1 MNPGHIAYL
10 VDRNARK
17 YPTKTALC
25 NQKKRVDYL
34 QLRSMVLSLTG
45 AFASLGITCGD
56 RVATLL
62 FNGVELVVA
71 YLALFRLGAVLVPLN
86 TRLAEPEWRYMLEDS
101 GAVALL
107 SEEAFAPCLEP
118 LRESLQGPR
127 EVICIGA
134 GGKNIRAWEELAS
147 FPAMEEPPQEPHLE
161 QDLYILYTSGTT
173 GRPKGAVI
181 THMNFLWNAV
191 NGQVSGGFSGSDV
204 VYYGLPLFHGAA
216 MGGCFATLLLGGTV
230 VLRPRFDP
238 MELLGLIQEEKITRV
253 PAVPPMLTALME
265 IPNLEK
271 WDLSSLRT
279 FNTGATIIPQ
289 ALKERLLERFPW
301 VDVVD
306 SYGLTE
312 ATSYCT
318 TLPGKD
324 FLRKNAC
331 VGKPHAYVEVRVVD
345 EKDQDVPVGEV
356 GEILVRGPNV
366 MRGYWNRP
374 YETAEALKGGWL
386 HTGDLGKL
394 DNEGYLYIVDRKKD
408 MIISGGENIYP
419 REVEEVLS
427 LHPGVQEASVVGFP
441 DPRWGEKVVA
451 YIVGAKTCT
460 PSSEELQIHCRK
472 WLAGYKCP
480 KEYFFVNE
488 LPRTPTGK
496 VLKRALREGQNP
508 SQGQKN
514 KV

>member
-1 MNPGHIAYL
+1 MNPAHIAYL

-17 YPTKTALC
+17 YPHKIAVSSLE
-25 NQKKRVDYL
+25 KKVNYRE
-34 QLRSMVLSLTG
+34 LRSMVLSLAG
-45 AFASLGITCGD
+45 ALASMGIRRGD
-56 RVATLL
+56 RVATLM
-62 FNGVELVVA
+62 FNRIELLTA
-71 YLALFRLGAVLVPLN
+71 YLALFRLGAILVPLN

-107 SEEAFAPCLEP
+107 SEEGFEKSL
-118 LRESLQGPR
+118 ESLRSCMQGPR
-127 EVICIGA
+127 EVVCVGA
-134 GGKNIRAWEELAS
+134 EGKNLRNWEELTG
-147 FPAMEEPPQEPHLE
+147 FPALEEPPEEPGLE
-161 QDLYILYTSGTT
+161 DELYILYTSGTT

-181 THMNFLWNAV
+181 THMNFLWNSI

-238 MELLGLIQEEKITRV
+238 LELLSLIQQERITRV

-265 IPNLEK
+265 ISNLES
-271 WDLSSLRT
+271 WDLSSLKV

-289 ALKERLLERFPW
+289 ALKEKLLERFPW

-324 FLRKNAC
+324 FLRKAAS
-331 VGKPHAYVEVRVVD
+331 VGKPHAYVEIRVVD
-345 EKDQDVPVGEV
+345 EQGSDVPLGEV

-366 MRGYWNRP
+366 MSGYWARP
-374 YETAEALKGGWL
+374 QETQETLKGGWL

-394 DNEGYLYIVDRKKD
+394 DEEGYLYLVDRKKD
-408 MIISGGENIYP
+408 MIISGGENVYP
-419 REVEEVLS
+419 REVEEVLN
-427 LHPGVQEASVVGFP
+427 LYPGVIEAAVVGFP
-441 DPRWGEKVVA
+441 DERWGEKVVA
-451 YIVGAKTCT
+451 YIVVEKECG
-460 PSSEELQIHCRK
+460 PSAQELDEYCRK
-472 WLAGYKCP
+472 SLAGYKCP
-480 KEYFFVNE
+480 KEYFFVKE
-488 LPRTPTGK
+488 LPRTSTGK
-496 VLKRALREGQNP
+496 VLKRALRKEAPQAESLVAGE
-508 SQGQKN
+508 
-514 KV
+514 